1 WGTTGL
7 GVDLTVLGDDTP
19 RTWGLVFDPEL
30 SASFGGNITLLNDPR
45 ETIGAALKYLGYSL
59 NTTSIEE
66 LDEAKALVA
75 DAVARIAAFDSDQ
88 YDELLVSG
96 QTQLAHGYSGNM
108 LYGID
113 EAENPDDYTYF
124 VPDEGGT
131 IWTDNMALPFDA
143 PHPCTAHTFIN
154 FILDAENGAALTNWN
169 LYGSPNAASEPF
181 IDAEVLENE
190 IVYPADRSKL
200 EFITNTGDFE
210 TNFSDAFSEAK
221 G

>member
-1 WGTTGL
+1 M
-7 GVDLTVLGDDTP
+7 
-19 RTWGLVFDPEL
+19 
-30 SASFGGNITLLNDPR
+30 
-45 ETIGAALKYLGYSL
+45 
-59 NTTSIEE
+59 EE

-108 LYGID
+108 LYGIY